1 MLILTRKQGEKIKIG
16 ENIEITILDI
26 SQGNIK
32 IGIEAPKNI
41 KVIRSELLDEV
52 KNQNIISI
60 ENIEMFIDK
69 IKKGG

>member
-60 ENIEMFIDK
+60 ENIEMLIGK